1 MNDAPPPSDTPSPPS
16 SGLFQLGISTLNKVD
31 SLSQTDGANL
41 SASLSAYVN
50 QAMTIA
56 TRLNTL
62 TSHQIPT
69 NRELVVSL
77 KILALKLPEPVTL
90 EQYRKLLHDIN
101 ITWQDWNPTNPCQIM
116 LKQAIINTETKTTSD
131 KYNCD

>member
-1 MNDAPPPSDTPSPPS
+1 MDKDSSPSNTPSPPHPD
-16 SGLFQLGISTLNKVD
+16 LFQLGINTLDKVD
-31 SLSQTDGANL
+31 SLSQTERASL

-56 TRLNTL
+56 TRLITL

-101 ITWQDWNPTNPCQIM
+101 IAWRDWNPTNPCQVM